1 MKHVSSIMRV
11 CDSKAFSHTA
21 GTQMSW
27 NLGFE
32 RLFLKR
38 TKPKYFHHVLS
49 LTFAAALMIRKMT
62 TTLNASESLKGLL
75 VPYCNVYFETMHRVT
90 LSYLLAGN
98 CACEWW

>member
-1 MKHVSSIMRV
+1 MKHVSSIMHV

-32 RLFLKR
+32 RLFSKR

-75 VPYCNVYFETMHRVT
+75 VLP
-90 LSYLLAGN
+90 LL
-98 CACEWW
+98 